1 MKQYILVLLP
11 LPLSRI
17 FTYEVSSDAFHLAQI
32 GIRVAVPFG
41 KNKIQTGI
49 VVGYT
54 NDVPT
59 EYEVKSIEFFLDEEP
74 IITIEQ
80 LKLWK
85 WISQYYMCSMGQVM
99 KAALPKSFLLESET
113 TLVLKDDSIY
123 SQEDLTDNEFLI
135 VEALENKAIL
145 KIEDIMSITERKTV
159 MPIINNLIAK
169 DILTLKE
176 EVRERYK
183 PKTENFVRLHEN
195 YANDNDLR
203 TLLNTLERAPKQKD
217 VILALFTLRAK
228 YGDFIKR
235 SVLIER
241 SQSSSNTIKAL
252 LDKDILVQ
260 EAFRIDRVKSNQ
272 EKGSEL
278 KTLNT
283 DQQKAIDNIKVGF
296 ENSKPVL
303 LHGVTSSGKTEVYVR
318 LILEELE
325 KGNQVLYLLPEIAL
339 TTQLISRLQNYF
351 KHKVLVY
358 HSRYTTNERLET
370 WNHILASKEP
380 YVIIGARSAVLLPFS
395 KLGLIIVDEEHESS
409 FKQFDPA
416 PRYNARDTAIVLGQ
430 LFNSRI
436 LLGSATPSLESYYN
450 VKSSKYHLA
459 ELKRRFNNVLMPE
472 INMVDLKQKHRKKKM
487 KGHFSDTLI
496 AAIQECFE
504 NQEQV
509 ILFQNRRGYSPFME
523 CNTCGHSPQCPRCDV
538 SLTYHKYKGQLRC
551 HYCGFHTA
559 APTQCASCT
568 SNDLSTKGLG
578 TEQVEQE
585 FKELFPNHSILRM
598 DLDTTRGKNSYQ
610 TIINQVENQE
620 VDCLV
625 GTQMLTK
632 GLDFRNVALV
642 GVLNADSMLNFPDF
656 RSHERC
662 FQLLTQVAGRSGRTN
677 KRGKVLIQSYSP
689 DHQILQQ
696 VSVYDYHTM
705 YKQQVEDRY
714 QFKYPPY
721 YRMIKITFKAKDITR
736 VQEAANWFYK
746 GLQPLESVGQLLGPE
761 FPAVARIRNQYLMNI
776 FLKADKKHS
785 IASIKNH
792 INKVKSS
799 FESIAPYRSVRCV
812 IDVDPY

>member
-1 MKQYILVLLP
+1 M
-11 LPLSRI
+11 
-17 FTYEVSSDAFHLAQI
+17 
-32 GIRVAVPFG
+32 
-41 KNKIQTGI
+41 
-49 VVGYT
+49 
-54 NDVPT
+54 
-59 EYEVKSIEFFLDEEP
+59 
-74 IITIEQ
+74 
-80 LKLWK
+80 
-85 WISQYYMCSMGQVM
+85 
-99 KAALPKSFLLESET
+99 
-113 TLVLKDDSIY
+113 
-123 SQEDLTDNEFLI
+123 
-135 VEALENKAIL
+135 
-145 KIEDIMSITERKTV
+145 
-159 MPIINNLIAK
+159 
-169 DILTLKE
+169 
-176 EVRERYK
+176 
-183 PKTENFVRLHEN
+183 
-195 YANDNDLR
+195 
-203 TLLNTLERAPKQKD
+203 
-217 VILALFTLRAK
+217 
-228 YGDFIKR
+228 
-235 SVLIER
+235 
-241 SQSSSNTIKAL
+241 
-252 LDKDILVQ
+252 
-260 EAFRIDRVKSNQ
+260 
-272 EKGSEL
+272 
-278 KTLNT
+278 
-283 DQQKAIDNIKVGF
+283 
-296 ENSKPVL
+296 
-303 LHGVTSSGKTEVYVR
+303 
-318 LILEELE
+318 
-325 KGNQVLYLLPEIAL
+325 
-339 TTQLISRLQNYF
+339 
-351 KHKVLVY
+351 
-358 HSRYTTNERLET
+358 
-370 WNHILASKEP
+370 
-380 YVIIGARSAVLLPFS
+380 
-395 KLGLIIVDEEHESS
+395 
-409 FKQFDPA
+409 
-416 PRYNARDTAIVLGQ
+416 
-430 LFNSRI
+430 
-436 LLGSATPSLESYYN
+436 
-450 VKSSKYHLA
+450 
-459 ELKRRFNNVLMPE
+459 
-472 INMVDLKQKHRKKKM
+472 
-487 KGHFSDTLI
+487 
-496 AAIQECFE
+496 
-504 NQEQV
+504 
-509 ILFQNRRGYSPFME
+509 
-523 CNTCGHSPQCPRCDV
+523 PRCDV

-559 APTQCASCT
+559 APTHCASCT

-721 YRMIKITFKAKDITR
+721 YRMIKISFKAKDITR